1 MGLWGADNGDNA
13 DDADNGENA
22 NNRNHR
28 ADAVET
34 GFERAGRVGGIDDA
48 GEGRWHGFWSQP
60 GEPTSPGHM
69 N

>member
-22 NNRNHR
+22 HTRNLR

-34 GFERAGRVGGIDDA
+34 GFERVRRVGGIDDA
-48 GEGRWHGFWSQP
+48 GEGRRDGFWSQP